1 MQKNT
6 IAKAALTVIA
16 LGAAATGART
26 QMMDGSN
33 MNGSGMNGSS
43 TIANWPMDAQKAAKK
58 VITKYGQPNEAT
70 SSMLVWHNSG
80 PWKRTVASRTSTP
93 HMFPGPHPDSV
104 EQVISYRVPLNKYD
118 DLARY
123 DGSVTVDRT
132 KGELAARCDLE
143 EMNLLALNLAHDII
157 TGKRSV
163 EGARGFYARV
173 VKAFK
178 MQKKVHPYQMRLMFQ
193 PHAMSMGAD
202 PDKISPVLKPMVR
215 QMKMMQK
222 QKMMPMR

>member
-1 MQKNT
+1 MQKNKL
-6 IAKAALTVIA
+6 AKAVLTVIA
-16 LGAAATGART
+16 LGAAATTART
-26 QMMDGSN
+26 QMMSGDMTDKANN
-33 MNGSGMNGSS
+33 MVNS
-43 TIANWPMDAQKAAKK
+43 WPMDSQKAAKK
-58 VITKYGQPNEAT
+58 VMAKYGAPNEAT
-70 SSMLVWHNSG
+70 ASMLVWHNNG

-104 EQVISYRVPLNKYD
+104 EQVISYRVPLDKYD

-143 EMNLLALNLAHDII
+143 EMNLLALNLAHDVI

-173 VKAFK
+173 VKMFK

-215 QMKMMQK
+215 QMKMKMKMKIMQ
-222 QKMMPMR
+222 